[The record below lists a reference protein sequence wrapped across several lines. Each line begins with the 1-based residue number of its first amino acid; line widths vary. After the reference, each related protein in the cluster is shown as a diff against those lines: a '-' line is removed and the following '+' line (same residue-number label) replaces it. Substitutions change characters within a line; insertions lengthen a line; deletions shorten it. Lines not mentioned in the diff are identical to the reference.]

1 MSQPIL
7 SLSESSAITKTYS
20 EERSPSLKVVGSFS
34 VESATTT
41 DGVCEVVVV
50 GQLRRR
56 APELPNHV
64 SIEDLEARL
73 SKIPGM
79 AEEVVAARDWVASTL
94 YPGRATLR
102 TLRLAA
108 GLTQTMLATRI
119 GTSQPHL
126 ARMENGQ
133 GNVMRETM
141 HRLCAAL
148 RVDMNTLDEAMQA
161 SAIDA

>member
-1 MSQPIL
+1 
-7 SLSESSAITKTYS
+7 
-20 EERSPSLKVVGSFS
+20 
-34 VESATTT
+34 
-41 DGVCEVVVV
+41 
-50 GQLRRR
+50 
-56 APELPNHV
+56 
-64 SIEDLEARL
+64 
-73 SKIPGM
+73 M